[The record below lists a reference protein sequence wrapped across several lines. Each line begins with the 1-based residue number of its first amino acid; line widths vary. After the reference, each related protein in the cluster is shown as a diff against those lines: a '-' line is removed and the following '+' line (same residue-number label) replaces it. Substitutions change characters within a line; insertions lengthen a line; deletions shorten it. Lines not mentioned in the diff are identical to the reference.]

1 MKTAGSSDP
10 LDLLRRPVKRDRVA
24 TIGTFDGVHRGH
36 QALIRHALARAQS
49 ARVPLTVITFDRV
62 PAAVLRPEQ
71 FPGAIVP
78 LGSKLALLEEAG
90 AGEAIVLPF
99 SLELSRVTATEFMD
113 VLAREARV
121 EELYTGEGFALGY
134 KRQGTVDMLIGLA
147 DERKMRF
154 EAIPRIEDH
163 HGVVSSSEI
172 RRAIQRGDATLA
184 ASLLGRWFRVEG
196 EVIRGAQVGRKIG
209 YPTAN
214 VLPAEHMVQLAD
226 GIYAT
231 HTRLERENR
240 VRPSMTYIGT
250 RPALNTGRRF
260 IETHL
265 LDFDADLYG
274 QVLSVDFVR
283 RLRPDADF
291 PTVDELVAQL
301 RRDEEETRHALA
313 SEETSGPGNI
323 QSRV

>member
-1 MKTAGSSDP
+1 MTGDP
-10 LDLLRRPVKRDRVA
+10 LELLRQPAGRLRVA

-36 QALIRHALARAQS
+36 RALIEHAASRAREAG
-49 ARVPLTVITFDRV
+49 VPLTVITFDPV

-71 FPGAIVP
+71 FPGAIASP
-78 LGSKLALLEEAG
+78 DEKARELKAAG
-90 AGEAIVLPF
+90 AGEIIVLPF
-99 SLELSRVTATEFMD
+99 TPELSRVTAETFMD
-113 VLAREARV
+113 VLANDARV
-121 EELYTGEGFALGY
+121 AELYTGEGFALGH
-134 KRQGTVDMLIGLA
+134 KRRGTIDVLTRLA
-147 DERKMRF
+147 ADRGMRF

-196 EVIRGAQVGRKIG
+196 EVIRGAQVGRQIG

-214 VLPAEHMVQLAD
+214 VLPAEDMVQLAD

-231 HTRLERENR
+231 LSWLPGEEDARH
-240 VRPSMTYIGT
+240 SMTYIGT

-260 IETHL
+260 IETHV
-265 LDFDADLYG
+265 LDFDGDLYD
-274 QVLSVDFVR
+274 QILKVDFVK

-301 RRDEEETRHALA
+301 RRDEAEAREVLA
-313 SEETSGPGNI
+313 RTSTEVPRGI
-323 QSRV
+323 

>member
-1 MKTAGSSDP
+1 MTGDP
-10 LDLLRRPVKRDRVA
+10 LELLRQPAGRPRVA

-36 QALIRHALARAQS
+36 RALIEHAASRAREAG
-49 ARVPLTVITFDRV
+49 VPLTVITFDPV

-71 FPGAIVP
+71 FPGAIASP
-78 LGSKLALLEEAG
+78 DEKARELKAAG
-90 AGEAIVLPF
+90 AGEIIVLPF
-99 SLELSRVTATEFMD
+99 TPELSRVTAETFMD
-113 VLAREARV
+113 VLANDARV
-121 EELYTGEGFALGY
+121 AELYTGEGFALGH
-134 KRQGTVDMLIGLA
+134 KRRGTIDVLTRLA
-147 DERKMRF
+147 ADRGMRF

-196 EVIRGAQVGRKIG
+196 EVIRGAQVGRQIG

-214 VLPAEHMVQLAD
+214 VLPAEDMVQLAD

-231 HTRLERENR
+231 LSWLPGEEDARH
-240 VRPSMTYIGT
+240 SMTYIGT

-260 IETHL
+260 IETHV
-265 LDFDADLYG
+265 LDFDGDLYD
-274 QVLSVDFVR
+274 QILKVDFVK

-301 RRDEEETRHALA
+301 RRDEAEAREVLA
-313 SEETSGPGNI
+313 RTSTEVPRGI
-323 QSRV
+323 